1 MVALDTTA
9 LAHRTFDDPF
19 WPKLMAP
26 TG

>member
-1 MVALDTTA
+1 MVALDPTA